1 MKDGDSAGPAS
12 MRVVRGHPAE
22 LVIYDRTS
30 DCPYLPERPARLP
43 LRLPARNLR
52 PEELDRRL
60 ASGDRRQGPVLYR
73 TNCPACAACIP
84 LRIDVERFT
93 PSRTHRRILAR
104 ASRELVVEVGPPMV
118 DAQRIELYNRHK
130 FERGLGDLDSAIDEE
145 GYRTFLV
152 ETCCDSFELRFFH
165 KDALVA
171 VSVLDRGFS
180 SLSAVYCYY
189 DPDFSHLSLG
199 TLAILKELE
208 LCRAFGMR
216 YLYLGLYVEGSAPM
230 AYKARFVPHQQR
242 RNGLWVT
249 VEQPPREPLQSAP
262 KCFKHVT
269 SPVGYCAGSERPVEL
284 EPTQASE
291 PGSARR
297 PSDLGAVADRGSDER
312 PETKGHAAASQAEV
326 AAAPWIGTRSS

>member
-1 MKDGDSAGPAS
+1 MKDNAS
-12 MRVVRGHPAE
+12 TEPKSLRVVRGHPSE

-52 PEELDRRL
+52 AEELDLRL

-84 LRIDVERFT
+84 LRLDVERFAF
-93 PSRTHRRILAR
+93 SRTHRRILSR
-104 ASRELVVEVGPPMV
+104 ASRELSIEIGPPTV
-118 DAQRIELYNRHK
+118 DDRRIELYNRHK
-130 FERGLGDLDSAIDEE
+130 LERGLGDSDAAIDED

-152 ETCCDSFELRFFH
+152 DTCCDSFELRFLREGR
-165 KDALVA
+165 LVA

-189 DPDFSHLSLG
+189 DPDLSHLSLG

-216 YLYLGLYVEGSAPM
+216 YLYLGLYVEGSPPM

-242 RNGLWVT
+242 RSGRWVN
-249 VEQPPREPLQSAP
+249 VEQAPQSPLPTMPPP
-262 KCFKHVT
+262 CFKHVA
-269 SPVGYCAGSERPVEL
+269 SPVGYCAGTERPVDFDSA
-284 EPTQASE
+284 PASE
-291 PGSARR
+291 PVPLTSCVDSTESAGQNVEK
-297 PSDLGAVADRGSDER
+297 PV
-312 PETKGHAAASQAEV
+312 
-326 AAAPWIGTRSS
+326 